1 MNQNNNTCMPCI
13 LVYILMFRT
22 VTVSCGVHVCR
33 GLQILT
39 YRLLP
44 TSGVV
49 GWERGGTPF
58 PHFFQ
63 GRNAIPHYFAAFL
76 AFLNTICYK

>member
-22 VTVSCGVHVCR
+22 VTVSCGAHVCR

-44 TSGVV
+44 TWTTSDILMIWVMLRFGIDTDYLDSDV
-49 GWERGGTPF
+49 
-58 PHFFQ
+58 
-63 GRNAIPHYFAAFL
+63 I
-76 AFLNTICYK
+76 